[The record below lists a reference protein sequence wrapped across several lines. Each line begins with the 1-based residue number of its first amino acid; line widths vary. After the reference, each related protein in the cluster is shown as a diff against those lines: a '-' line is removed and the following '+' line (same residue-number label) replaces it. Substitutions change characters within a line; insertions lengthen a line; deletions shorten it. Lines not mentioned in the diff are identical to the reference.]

1 MQRRHCDV
9 TAASKVAGW
18 CSGEL
23 AAAIPGAA
31 RATILFPS
39 PKKMAMIATEV
50 RRELLYPL
58 TDMAIIFAMVFFW
71 LLFGLAQNAGLLGI
85 VLMIILMPAYLRYL
99 LYLLEARANNR
110 SAPVPDMAMFNPA
123 DNFWSLAPVV
133 LIAIAIWAGILLVPI
148 ISLLGVMLIGVALMV
163 IVPASMAVLAITHSP
178 AESLNPAAIL
188 RMVRACGAA
197 YFAVPVVL
205 IAMSCVFAGLY
216 MAGVPLF
223 LIDLATSY
231 QIVLLF
237 TMTGAVLYANKV
249 AVLVDIPDPVEPTTD
264 DLARDLDHERQKVA
278 NHAYGF
284 ISRGNRQGGFAHIR
298 QWLENEAVVEEAYQ
312 WFFHEMLKWES
323 ADPALFF
330 AQDYLALLLKRKK
343 DDEALK
349 LIARCLHENAR
360 WRPRQ
365 EDRDDVNE
373 LAARHGRDDLITQMK
388 N

>member
-1 MQRRHCDV
+1 M
-9 TAASKVAGW
+9 K
-18 CSGEL
+18 
-23 AAAIPGAA
+23 
-31 RATILFPS
+31 
-39 PKKMAMIATEV
+39 ATEV

-58 TDMAIIFAMVFFW
+58 TDMAIIFAMIFFW
-71 LLFGLAQNAGLLGI
+71 LLFGLARNAGLLGI

-148 ISLLGVMLIGVALMV
+148 ISLLGAMLIGVALMV
-163 IVPASMAVLAITHSP
+163 VVPASMAILAITHSP
-178 AESLNPAAIL
+178 AESLNPAAMT

-197 YFAVPVVL
+197 YFIVPTVL
-205 IAMSCVFAGLY
+205 IVMSGLFGALYLAG
-216 MAGVPLF
+216 MPLF

-237 TMTGAVLYANKV
+237 TMTGAVLHTNKV
-249 AVLVDIPDPVEPTTD
+249 AVQVDIPEPDEPTTD

-330 AQDYLALLLKRKK
+330 AQEYLGRLLEWQM
-343 DDEALK
+343 DNEALK

-360 WRPRQ
+360 WRPLP
-365 EDRDDVNE
+365 EDRDEVHD
-373 LAARHGRDDLITQMK
+373 LAARHGRQDLITQLK

>member
-1 MQRRHCDV
+1 MN
-9 TAASKVAGW
+9 
-18 CSGEL
+18 
-23 AAAIPGAA
+23 
-31 RATILFPS
+31 
-39 PKKMAMIATEV
+39 ATEIS
-50 RRELLYPL
+50 REMLYPL
-58 TDMAIIFAMVFFW
+58 TDMAIIFAMIFFW
-71 LLFGLAQNAGLLGI
+71 LLFGLARNAGLLGI
-85 VLMIILMPAYLRYL
+85 VLMIILTPAYLRYL

-148 ISLLGVMLIGVALMV
+148 ISLLGVMLIGVAFMV
-163 IVPASMAVLAITHSP
+163 VVPASMAILAITHSP
-178 AESLNPAAIL
+178 AESLNPAAMT

-197 YFAVPVVL
+197 YFIVPTVL
-205 IAMSCVFAGLY
+205 IVMSGLFGALYLAG
-216 MAGVPLF
+216 MPLF

-231 QIVLLF
+231 QIVLIF
-237 TMTGAVLYANKV
+237 TMTGAVLHTNKM
-249 AVLVDIPDPVEPTTD
+249 AVQVDIPEPVEPTTD

-330 AQDYLALLLKRKK
+330 AQGYLGRLLEWQM
-343 DDEALK
+343 DSEALK

-360 WRPRQ
+360 WRPLP
-365 EDRDDVNE
+365 EDRDEVHD
-373 LAARHGRDDLITQMK
+373 LAARHGRQDLITQLK

>member
-1 MQRRHCDV
+1 MRQRHSHG

-18 CSGEL
+18 CSSEL

-31 RATILFPS
+31 RATTRS
-39 PKKMAMIATEV
+39 PQS
-50 RRELLYPL
+50 P
-58 TDMAIIFAMVFFW
+58 D
-71 LLFGLAQNAGLLGI
+71 LFGLAQNSGLLGI
-85 VLMIILMPAYLRYL
+85 VLMVVLMPAYLRYL
-99 LYLLEARANNR
+99 LYLLEAGANNR
-110 SAPVPDMAMFNPA
+110 SAPVPVPDMAMFNPA

-163 IVPASMAVLAITHSP
+163 VVPASMAVLAITHSP

-197 YFAVPVVL
+197 YFAVPIVL

-237 TMTGAVLYANKV
+237 TMTGAVLHTNKV

-264 DLARDLDHERQKVA
+264 DLARDLDHERQKVV

-284 ISRGNRQGGFAHIR
+284 ISRDNREGGFAHIR

-312 WFFHEMLKWES
+312 WFSTK
-323 ADPALFF
+323 
-330 AQDYLALLLKRKK
+330 
-343 DDEALK
+343 
-349 LIARCLHENAR
+349 C
-360 WRPRQ
+360 
-365 EDRDDVNE
+365 
-373 LAARHGRDDLITQMK
+373 
-388 N
+388 